1 MLEDKKYKSE
11 VVMTLKRMITLL
23 ALLASFSALA
33 IPPIPPTAISK
44 PVKGSTKPV
53 TDK

>member
-1 MLEDKKYKSE
+1 
-11 VVMTLKRMITLL
+11 MTLKRMLTLI

-44 PVKGSTKPV
+44 PVKGTSNPTNEK
-53 TDK
+53 